1 MEMAILSFFSLTTLY
16 SQILKQNQNK
26 KSEKLSRKS
35 LKLFLK
41 IELFTKLF

>member
-16 SQILKQNQNK
+16 SQILTQQNK

-41 IELFTKLF
+41 N

>member
-16 SQILKQNQNK
+16 NQILKQNK
-26 KSEKLSRKS
+26 KSEKLSRKG

>member
-16 SQILKQNQNK
+16 SQILTQQNEQNK

-41 IELFTKLF
+41 N